1 MKVLKQRWR
10 SWLVVIA
17 LVQVTNTAAN
27 PVPNQAVGSPAR
39 NALRLNIDMATLTQ
53 HFIQPRII
61 PGWPVIRS
69 ETGPLRVAA
78 DSDCSLEAS
87 LPPPLLRLLPGGANQ
102 FPGGFNSRCGPSPF
116 TAHPV
121 CPLRGRK
128 TIGELPESNP
138 HENAFIAL

>member
-1 MKVLKQRWR
+1 MRFREDNKHESSQAALAVLVAPTPPPIPSPTRTSAVPQCSAAKHRHGYPY
-10 SWLVVIA
+10 SA
-17 LVQVTNTAAN
+17 LHSA
-27 PVPNQAVGSPAR
+27 PNNSR
-39 NALRLNIDMATLTQ
+39 M
-53 HFIQPRII
+53 
-61 PGWPVIRS
+61 PVIRS
-69 ETGPLRVAA
+69 ETCLLRVGA

-121 CPLRGRK
+121 CPLLGRK